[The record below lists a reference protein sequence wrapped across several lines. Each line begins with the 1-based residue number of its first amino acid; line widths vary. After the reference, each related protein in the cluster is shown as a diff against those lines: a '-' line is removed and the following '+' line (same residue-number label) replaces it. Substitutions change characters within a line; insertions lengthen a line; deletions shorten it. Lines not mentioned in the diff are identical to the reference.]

1 MASAGNVALKSRSD
15 EERSR
20 VVSQAVVRAAE
31 RLGLSNSLLGRIIGV
46 SKDVRGNT
54 ALRMA
59 LQTREQH
66 IRLRGGSYKLTK
78 GTKSYELAV
87 LLLRLFRGLNAI
99 LNDDGSM
106 RSWMRSPNLALGNK
120 PIEMIGSVTGLVSVI
135 TYVDSRRAPL

>member
-46 SKDVRGNT
+46 SDAT
-54 ALRMA
+54 AS
-59 LQTREQH
+59 
-66 IRLRGGSYKLTK
+66 RLRGGSYKLTK
-78 GTKSYELAV
+78 GTKSYELAI